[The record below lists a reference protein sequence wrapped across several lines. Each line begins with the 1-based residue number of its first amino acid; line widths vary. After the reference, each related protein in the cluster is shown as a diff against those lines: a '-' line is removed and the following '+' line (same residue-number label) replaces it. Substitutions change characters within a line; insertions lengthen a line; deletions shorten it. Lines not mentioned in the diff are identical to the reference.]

1 MLNRA
6 PEVFKKNIR
15 TTQKI
20 DIYSLGVTFYI
31 IITHENPIQA
41 SSYEQFQIM
50 MAQMKFIDRPSIIK
64 DDLLWD
70 FLSKLLEFDPNK
82 RLSADEALLHPYL
95 TGSEASADISDNQM
109 ELASLAIEAEKNGD
123 KNITEFDKNQLYIIA
138 ENEINS

>member
-1 MLNRA
+1 A
-6 PEVFKKNIR
+6 PELFKKNIK

-20 DIYSLGVTFYI
+20 DIYSLGVTFYN

-41 SSYEQFQIM
+41 SSYEQYQIM
-50 MAQMKFIDRPSIIK
+50 MAQMKSIERPSIIK

-95 TGSEASADISDNQM
+95 TGSEASSDISDNQM
-109 ELASLAIEAEKNGD
+109 ELASLAIKAEKNGD
-123 KNITEFDKNQLYIIA
+123 KNITEFNKNQLYIIA
-138 ENEINS
+138 SNEINS